1 MVQVFEFEGGWDVPE
16 ERSNK
21 DFKGFDDRD
30 VFGDD
35 RPSQNISGPTSDGY
49 MEIGGKV
56 YDMSRTRS

>member
-30 VFGDD
+30 VLVM
-35 RPSQNISGPTSDGY
+35 ISLLTTSVAPLL
-49 MEIGGKV
+49 MVTWKSV
-56 YDMSRTRS
+56 VRSMT